1 MKLVE
6 MHNFQ
11 RLTSHHQLCV
21 VDDVQG
27 ENEGSDSSV
36 SNEGPFPGEIKSF
49 HTSFWNIVALKF
61 KFISTVHH
69 KMS

>member
-6 MHNFQ
+6 MPNFQ
-11 RLTSHHQLCV
+11 MLTSHHQLCV
-21 VDDVQG
+21 VDDVQW

-36 SNEGPFPGEIKSF
+36 SNEGPFPGENKSF
-49 HTSFWNIVALKF
+49 RIEIPIYKLRD
-61 KFISTVHH
+61 H